1 MIGDKR
7 IRSVNWHITT
17 KCNYK
22 CRFCYVQKLDREILD
37 MKEACSVLSK
47 LKAFRTDVIDI
58 EKINFVGGEPFLH
71 PLFYELLQ
79 AAHEMGFVVSIV
91 TNGSMINEK
100 NIHRI
105 AKYVDWVGVSV
116 DSVSNLKEAR
126 LGRGMGHHVSH
137 AVEVA
142 DLVHEYGIKLKV
154 NTTVTKPTCK
164 ENMEPLIQ
172 RLKPHRWKVFQMLH
186 IEGQNDGCVRELAV
200 TDSEFQNFTKRH
212 EHISLIGGE
221 KPVFESN
228 EDMIGSYF
236 ILSPS
241 GKVISNEGGSYGTFE
256 FEEFLEKQTSVINIE
271 KYVNR
276 GGLYEWADLTTTGT
290 KREIN
295 EKIRPE
301 FPPEMLQANM

>member
-1 MIGDKR
+1 MMIGDKI

-17 KCNYK
+17 KCNYN

-37 MKEACSVLSK
+37 IKKASSVLEK
-47 LKAFRTDVIDI
+47 LKTNRNDYVEI

-91 TNGSMINEK
+91 TNGSLINEQ
-100 NIHRI
+100 NIHKI
-105 AKYVDWVGVSV
+105 AKYADWVGVSV
-116 DSVSNLKEAR
+116 DSVSNLEEAR
-126 LGRGMGHHVSH
+126 LGRGRGRHVSH
-137 AVEVA
+137 AIEVA

-154 NTTVTKPTCK
+154 NTTVTKSTFQ
-164 ENMEPLIQ
+164 ENMEPLI
-172 RLKPHRWKVFQMLH
+172 RWMKPHRWKVFQMLH
-186 IEGQNDGCVRELAV
+186 IKGQNDACVNELAV
-200 TDSEFQNFTKRH
+200 TGSEFQDFVKRH
-212 EHISLIGGE
+212 EHIRLVGGE

-241 GKVISNEGGSYGTFE
+241 GKVVSNEGGSYSTFE
-256 FEEFLEKQTSVINIE
+256 FEEFLEKQTRVINVE

-276 GGLYEWADLTTTGT
+276 GGLYKWADQTTKGV
-290 KREIN
+290 KDGLN
-295 EKIRPE
+295 EKIRTE
-301 FPPEMLQANM
+301 CPPMLRVNM

>member
-1 MIGDKR
+1 MIGDKI

-17 KCNYK
+17 KCNYN
-22 CRFCYVQKLDREILD
+22 CRFCFVQKLDREILD
-37 MKEACSVLSK
+37 MKEAYSVLSK
-47 LKAFRTDVIDI
+47 LKTFRTDVVDI

-100 NIHRI
+100 NIHQI
-105 AKYVDWVGVSV
+105 ARYADWVGVSV

-126 LGRGMGHHVSH
+126 LGRGRGRHVSH
-137 AVEVA
+137 AIEVA

-154 NTTVTKPTCK
+154 NTTVTKPTCR
-164 ENMEPLIQ
+164 ENMKPLIQ
-172 RLKPHRWKVFQMLH
+172 RLNPHRWKVFQMLH
-186 IEGQNDGCVRELAV
+186 IEGQNDDCVNELAV
-200 TDSEFQNFTKRH
+200 TGSEFQDFVKRH
-212 EHISLIGGE
+212 EHIRLIGGK
-221 KPVFESN
+221 KPVFESK

-241 GKVISNEGGSYGTFE
+241 GKVISNEGGSYSTFE
-256 FEEFLEKQTSVINIE
+256 FEEFLEKQINAINVE

-276 GGLYEWADLTTTGT
+276 GGLYEWADRTTTET
-290 KREIN
+290 KGEIN
-295 EKIRPE
+295 EKIRAE
-301 FPPEMLQANM
+301 FPPEMLQVNM